1 MAAAGVVLVVAG
13 AVAWLGQSSGSS
25 TADGPAAG
33 TGLSSSPSID
43 SAREATRAHWV
54 PGAPRRVVIPALA
67 VDARVLPIKAP
78 GGTLVPPSDP
88 QRLGWW
94 AAGAEPG
101 AARGSALI
109 TGHTVHTGGGA
120 LDDLETLR
128 SGDPVTVRTDKGRIR
143 YVVERVHVYSKGS
156 VAKHAER
163 LFSQQVPGRLVLV
176 TCEDWDGTGYLSNV
190 VVIARPRG
198 GAG

>member
-1 MAAAGVVLVVAG
+1 MAAAGAVLVVG
-13 AVAWLGQSSGSS
+13 GTIAWFAQTPG
-25 TADGPAAG
+25 TADGVAVG
-33 TGLSSSPSID
+33 TSPSAAP
-43 SAREATRAHWV
+43 SLESTREPPRAHWV

-88 QRLGWW
+88 QQLGWW

-128 SGDPVTVRTDKGRIR
+128 SGDPVTVRTDKGRVR

-190 VVIARPRG
+190 VVVATPRG
-198 GAG
+198 GTR